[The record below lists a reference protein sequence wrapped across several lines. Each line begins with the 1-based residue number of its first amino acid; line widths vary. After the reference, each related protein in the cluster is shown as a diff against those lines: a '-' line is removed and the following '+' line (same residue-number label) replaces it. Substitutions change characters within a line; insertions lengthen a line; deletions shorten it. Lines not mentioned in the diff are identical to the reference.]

1 MTKTGLLNG
10 RYRIEKEGKS
20 YAVTVRNSS
29 FETVFFYGK
38 GEYSIPVPEG
48 TSSITAALVG
58 AGGGAGYG
66 HTHKPDI
73 FNTYYGSPGT
83 GGSGAKIVARIGKEV
98 LPDTLFLTVGAGGA
112 ARLKGGDTVVSFS
125 GLSLSAGG
133 GGGGLDGQG
142 DGGSS
147 GEGGAAGD
155 AAVPENGSVSVIV
168 SENGTKGVT
177 GYYPNGANYAGPKT
191 HKLNTVYYGSGG
203 SANAGAGQDGAA
215 VIIFYKE

>member
-1 MTKTGLLNG
+1 MMKTGLLNG

-20 YAVTVRNSS
+20 YVVTVRNSS
-29 FETVFFYGK
+29 FETVSFYGA
-38 GEYSIPVPEG
+38 GTHEIPVPQNVSG
-48 TSSITAALVG
+48 VVVALIG

-83 GGSGAKIVARIGKEV
+83 GGSGAKVVARIGKEV
-98 LPDTLFLTVGAGGA
+98 LPDTLSLTVGTGGA

-147 GEGGAAGD
+147 GAGGTAGFTIIS
-155 AAVPENGSVSVIV
+155 ENGNILTIV
-168 SENGTKGVT
+168 SENGANGAA
-177 GYYPNGANYAGPKT
+177 GFYPNGSNKAGPKT
-191 HKLNTVYYGSGG
+191 HKLNGEYYGSGG

>member
-1 MTKTGLLNG
+1 MAKTGFLNG
-10 RYRIEKEGKS
+10 KYRIEKDGK
-20 YAVTVRNSS
+20 AHVVTVQNASS
-29 FETVFFYGK
+29 ETVFFYGK

-83 GGSGAKIVARIGKEV
+83 GGSGAKVVARIGKEV
-98 LPDTLFLTVGAGGA
+98 LPDTLSLTVGTGGA

-147 GEGGAAGD
+147 GAGGAAGV

-215 VIIFYKE
+215 FIIFYKE

>member
-1 MTKTGLLNG
+1 MMKTGFLNG
-10 RYRIEKEGKS
+10 KYRIEKDGK
-20 YAVTVRNSS
+20 AHVVTVQNASS
-29 FETVFFYGK
+29 ETVFFYGK

-83 GGSGAKIVARIGKEV
+83 GGSGAKVVARIGKEV
-98 LPDTLFLTVGAGGA
+98 LPDTLSLTVGTGGA

-147 GEGGAAGD
+147 GAGGTAGFTIIS
-155 AAVPENGSVSVIV
+155 ENGNILTIV
-168 SENGTKGVT
+168 SENGANGAA
-177 GYYPNGANYAGPKT
+177 GFYPNGSNKAGPKT
-191 HKLNTVYYGSGG
+191 HKLNGEYYGSGG

>member
-1 MTKTGLLNG
+1 MMKTGFLNG
-10 RYRIEKEGKS
+10 KYRIEKDGKA
-20 YAVTVRNSS
+20 YVVTVQNASS
-29 FETVFFYGK
+29 ETVFFYGK

-48 TSSITAALVG
+48 TTEIVAALVG

-83 GGSGAKIVARIGKEV
+83 GGSGAKVVARIGKEV
-98 LPDTLFLTVGAGGA
+98 LPDTLSLTVGTGGA

-147 GEGGAAGD
+147 GEGGAAGV

-203 SANAGAGQDGAA
+203 SADAGAGQDGAA